1 MCPSEAVTVYTVCLE
16 PGDIVLTRSSSWL
29 SRLICF
35 FTRTVGEPPSQVS
48 HSELVA
54 DPGAVTTAAVI
65 SADRGGVVSRT
76 ILPHHDGDWVEVY
89 RPILFDAWKRRAV
102 ARAGEMLGSKYPVWR
117 LLAHLADWLLGFG
130 LVDLYLFRRAL
141 RSGRVMECS
150 YLVAYA
156 YEPYLAFWK
165 PTPAITP
172 DDLEDACRRGGRFQ
186 LVLPLTRLEGRPT

>member
-1 MCPSEAVTVYTVCLE
+1 METVTPYTVRLE

-29 SRLICF
+29 SHLICL
-35 FTRTVGEPPSQVS
+35 FTRTVGEPPSRVS

-54 DPGAVTTAAVI
+54 DPGTVTTAAVI
-65 SADRGGVVSRT
+65 SADREGAVLRT
-76 ILPHHDGDWVEVY
+76 ILPHHEGNWVEIY
-89 RPILFDAWKRRAV
+89 RPILSDAWKRRAV
-102 ARAGEMLGSKYPVWR
+102 ARAGWMLGSKYPVWR
-117 LLAHLADWLLGFG
+117 LLAHLADWLLGLG
-130 LVDLYLFRRAL
+130 LVDLYLFRRAF

-172 DDLEDACRRGGRFQ
+172 DDLEDGCRRGERFR
-186 LVLPLTRLEGRPT
+186 LVLPLTRLERREP